1 MKTNVAKISAT
12 PVSPEPSSYRS
23 RWRAKAQKLLAQQ
36 AEGKHLDRRERQ
48 MTQKFI
54 AWQALETER
63 FGGSANSRFTPQP
76 GASSRRGTLFV
87 KANQAGKMNLL
98 QTKRGDA

>member
-54 AWQALETER
+54 AWQALKTER
-63 FGGSANSRFTPQP
+63 FGGSANSRFTPHP
-76 GASSRRGTLFV
+76 GASSRQGILTLTTHEDAMSS
-87 KANQAGKMNLL
+87 KA
-98 QTKRGDA
+98 KRGAA